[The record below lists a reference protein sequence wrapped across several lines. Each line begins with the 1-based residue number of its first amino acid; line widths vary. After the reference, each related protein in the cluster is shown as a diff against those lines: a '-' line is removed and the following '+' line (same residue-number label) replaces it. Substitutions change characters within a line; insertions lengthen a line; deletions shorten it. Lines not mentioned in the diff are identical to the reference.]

1 MRYNTF
7 VINNTIED
15 IKANAKIRLKDYS
28 FSSTLAALEQYIR
41 KNIENDINFVPYRE
55 QNGKILV
62 AYSYDERKV
71 SDDDV
76 SEMISKLLMD
86 AFGYDKGVV
95 NPQEITM
102 CDFRD
107 ALDESIRRDYI
118 DCGRN
123 RVLEGAHLWIY
134 YYYRDDIDKVY
145 FIFEEGI
152 ISDDDECK
160 YAIFDQGFLKEIEN
174 IKAHANAEGF
184 SGNTVHYCLSAKS
197 MEAVRSMASTITK
210 PLFDAGRLSGKRIE
224 YISEIDPRLSTKT
237 NYFENIFENNFGGT
251 VVIDLSVKF
260 GHQPSEYVMT
270 AKYLVKLFKK
280 YRNNCLFIF
289 TYDVNEPGF
298 AYYVL
303 PKLNKYAI
311 NVTLKEGTGNRKA
324 ALKYM
329 KGLIKNS
336 EYSQYA
342 NQAAEYM
349 KYYPGDKFSQTDVL
363 IAFEQFG
370 PWCINKNIL
379 KAYDFDPQEGFKL
392 ERDED
397 DTKASEKLEKAVAL
411 DNVKRQINTVIASDI
426 TESERRKRKGS
437 DYEPSSRGM
446 IFAGD
451 PGTCKSTVA
460 RLFAGIAKE
469 KGVLSSGV
477 FVERGGMDLDGP
489 VCVGAIRE
497 AFTAAKGG
505 VLFIDEAYSMGS
517 QTAISTLVQE
527 IENRRDETIV
537 ILAGY
542 NERMKK
548 WLELNEGLKSRL
560 PHYIEFPNYTTEE
573 LTEIF
578 ISMASSRGFELKDDV
593 IDKVSYILDKARRV
607 DNFGNGRYVRNLLD
621 KALLNQSPRV
631 LGDRDSAENIKDS
644 KLFELKPEDITPL
657 EDGEV
662 DVREPGTAAKELDEM
677 VALKNVK
684 EIIKKITNNC
694 KLKKLCVKKGIKKDP
709 ATLHM
714 VFTGNPGTAKTTV
727 ARLWAEIARDEQ
739 ILATGNFV
747 EVGRAD
753 LIGDHVGD
761 TEKIVKQKFRE
772 AQGGVLFIDEAYALN
787 DHHDGSYGDNAL
799 DTIIQLMENNR
810 EDTVFVFGGYPEP
823 MEALLAKNPGM
834 KSRIAFHVN
843 FDDYSVDE
851 LCDITKLML
860 KQKSMSITDEAMDK
874 LRGIYEKV
882 CNQKD
887 YGNGRFVRSIIEDA
901 EMNIADRIADYDEA
915 DITKELITTIEA
927 CDIKNT
933 DYKTD
938 SNRVTLGF
946 A

>member
-118 DCGRN
+118 DCGRS

-489 VCVGAIRE
+489 MCVGAIRE

-548 WLELNEGLKSRL
+548 SLPRYLSRWLQAVDLNLKTMLSIRCHIFWTRL
-560 PHYIEFPNYTTEE
+560 EE
-573 LTEIF
+573 
-578 ISMASSRGFELKDDV
+578 
-593 IDKVSYILDKARRV
+593 
-607 DNFGNGRYVRNLLD
+607 
-621 KALLNQSPRV
+621 
-631 LGDRDSAENIKDS
+631 
-644 KLFELKPEDITPL
+644 
-657 EDGEV
+657 
-662 DVREPGTAAKELDEM
+662 
-677 VALKNVK
+677 
-684 EIIKKITNNC
+684 
-694 KLKKLCVKKGIKKDP
+694 
-709 ATLHM
+709 
-714 VFTGNPGTAKTTV
+714 
-727 ARLWAEIARDEQ
+727 
-739 ILATGNFV
+739 
-747 EVGRAD
+747 
-753 LIGDHVGD
+753 
-761 TEKIVKQKFRE
+761 
-772 AQGGVLFIDEAYALN
+772 
-787 DHHDGSYGDNAL
+787 
-799 DTIIQLMENNR
+799 
-810 EDTVFVFGGYPEP
+810 
-823 MEALLAKNPGM
+823 
-834 KSRIAFHVN
+834 
-843 FDDYSVDE
+843 
-851 LCDITKLML
+851 
-860 KQKSMSITDEAMDK
+860 
-874 LRGIYEKV
+874 
-882 CNQKD
+882 
-887 YGNGRFVRSIIEDA
+887 SIISVMEG
-901 EMNIADRIADYDEA
+901 M
-915 DITKELITTIEA
+915 
-927 CDIKNT
+927 
-933 DYKTD
+933 
-938 SNRVTLGF
+938 
-946 A
+946 